1 MYSSPAFLLG
11 AVILAAVAALFF
23 SSRTRQAGWVLVP
36 VLIVVG
42 FIGMGMHPA
51 AGA

>member
-1 MYSSPAFLLG
+1 MYSSAPFIVG
-11 AVILAAVAALFF
+11 AVILAAVAALFL
-23 SSRTRQAGWVLVP
+23 SPRTRRYGRVLIP

-51 AGA
+51 AGV